1 MSGVESQD
9 RAMSDP
15 AAHRM
20 TADEFIAW
28 AMEQPEGRHY
38 ELLNGEVVAMAPER
52 TVHTRVKFR
61 VARRLADA
69 VEAAGL
75 PCEVF
80 TEGQSVRIDQTTV
93 YDPDALIHCGSSL
106 PDDGLGLSDPLVVI
120 EVLSPST
127 RSRDEGRKL
136 IDYFRLP
143 SLQHYV
149 ILRPGDRAIIHHA
162 RNTDGTILTRIIRD
176 GTLRLE
182 PPGITINDVFP
193 PPA

>member
-1 MSGVESQD
+1 MSELTS
-9 RAMSDP
+9 R
-15 AAHRM
+15 RM

-38 ELLNGEVVAMAPER
+38 ELLNGRVVAMAPER
-52 TVHTRVKFR
+52 TVHTRIKFR
-61 VARRLADA
+61 IARRLADA

-80 TEGQSVRIDQTTV
+80 TEGQSVIVDEATV
-93 YDPDALIHCGSSL
+93 YEPDALIHCGETL
-106 PDDGLGLSDPLVVI
+106 PDEGLGLTNPLVVI

-136 IDYFRLP
+136 IDYFRLS

-149 ILRPGDRAIIHHA
+149 ILRPEERAIIHHA
-162 RNTDGTILTRIIRD
+162 RNADGTILTRIIRD
-176 GTLRLE
+176 GVLRLD
-182 PPGITINDVFP
+182 PPGLTVTDVFP
-193 PPA
+193 PPR